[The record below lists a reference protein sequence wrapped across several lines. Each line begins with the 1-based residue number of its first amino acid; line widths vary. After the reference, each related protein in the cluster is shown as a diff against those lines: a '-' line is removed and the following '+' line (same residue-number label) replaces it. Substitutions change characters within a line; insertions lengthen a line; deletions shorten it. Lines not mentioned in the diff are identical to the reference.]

1 MLRRVFQAI
10 ALHALSR
17 RLDRL
22 EDRAIS
28 LLADLWYRANRG
40 TMSAEHLHR
49 VLISNYTIRFV
60 CGTQDDVVKIAE
72 ELAVRTGFCVE
83 ILVVVGLVHKRS
95 CPDCPPVGELPCTTA
110 GN

>member
-1 MLRRVFQAI
+1 MLRRVLRWLTGSDVHETFAAVDQ
-10 ALHALSR
+10 
-17 RLDRL
+17 
-22 EDRAIS
+22 RARN
-28 LLADLWYRANRG
+28 LLTTIRMIEKA
-40 TMSAEHLHR
+40 MPAEHLHR

-95 CPDCPPVGELPCTTA
+95 CPDCPPAGELPYTTV